1 MYEAIINYLNENAS
15 YVISLVL
22 QHIKISFLA
31 VIIAVIVG
39 VPIGILSSRSQRI
52 YNLFSNF
59 FGLLRVIPSLAILVL
74 CVPII
79 GVGLFPATIA
89 LIVLAI
95 PPILINTATAYKNI
109 PEAILE
115 NAVGMGMDSKG
126 IFLRVKLPLAMP
138 LILIGIKT
146 ATVEVIASATLAAY
160 IGAGGLGEVI
170 FTGLG
175 LYRMDMLL
183 IGGISVAILSLTA
196 EIIFSIVEW
205 SISGYERV

>member
-1 MYEAIINYLNENAS
+1 MYEAIINYLNENTS

-39 VPIGILSSRSQRI
+39 VPIGILSSRSQRL

-79 GVGLFPATIA
+79 GVGIFPATIA

-115 NAVGMGMDSKG
+115 NAVGMGMNSKG

-138 LILIGIKT
+138 LILTGIKT

-183 IGGISVAILSLTA
+183 IGGGSVAILSLTA